1 MVPKDAHI
9 LILRPCEGVPL
20 PGRSVFQNVAKGEK
34 LEMGDYPG
42 LSGWPCLIR

>member
-9 LILRPCEGVPL
+9 LILRPCESVPL
-20 PGRSVFQNVAKGEK
+20 PGRRVFQNVAKDEN

-42 LSGWPCLIR
+42 LSGWSCLIR